1 MLSRTKQQTIADE
14 VVFRAIG
21 VHSGASVEMLVLPA
35 QADTGIV
42 FRRTDLDSE
51 LRSVTDIV
59 ARVESVCDAE
69 LATSITNAAFT
80 RVSTIEH
87 LMAAFH
93 GLGIDNAL
101 VEIDAAEVPIMDGS
115 AAPFVEGLLAV
126 GIVEQTAPLREI
138 RILRTIEVVEDD
150 RLARLEPA
158 DGFSINCQIEYDTPL
173 VAQQRF
179 EFVAH
184 NGAFISDISPARTFG
199 FADQVEQLR
208 SRGLARGA
216 SLENAV
222 VISGERVLN
231 EGGLRYADEFVRHK
245 VLDCLG
251 DIYLLG
257 APVRGH
263 MTTRYAGHA
272 LNHALVRALA
282 ADPGAWEYV
291 TVAEEDSEKEAIPAL
306 AALG

>member
-21 VHSGASVEMLVLPA
+21 VHSGASVEMVVLPA

-51 LRSVTDIV
+51 LRSVTDIT

-69 LATSITNAAFT
+69 LATSITNAACT

-150 RLARLEPA
+150 RFARLEPA

-179 EFVAH
+179 EFVQH
-184 NGAFISDISPARTFG
+184 NGAFISDIGPARTFG

-231 EGGLRYADEFVRHK
+231 EGGLRYSDEFVRHK

-282 ADPGAWEYV
+282 ADSGAWEYV
-291 TVAEEDSEKEAIPAL
+291 NVAEEEGEKVAITAL
-306 AALG
+306 AASG

>member
-21 VHSGASVEMLVLPA
+21 VHSGASVEMVVLPA

-69 LATSITNAAFT
+69 LATSITNAAST

-115 AAPFVEGLLAV
+115 AAPFVFLIESAGAE
-126 GIVEQTAPLREI
+126 EQSA
-138 RILRTIEVVEDD
+138 
-150 RLARLEPA
+150 
-158 DGFSINCQIEYDTPL
+158 
-173 VAQQRF
+173 
-179 EFVAH
+179 
-184 NGAFISDISPARTFG
+184 
-199 FADQVEQLR
+199 LR
-208 SRGLARGA
+208 S
-216 SLENAV
+216 
-222 VISGERVLN
+222 
-231 EGGLRYADEFVRHK
+231 FVRIK
-245 VLDCLG
+245 
-251 DIYLLG
+251 
-257 APVRGH
+257 
-263 MTTRYAGHA
+263 
-272 LNHALVRALA
+272 N
-282 ADPGAWEYV
+282 
-291 TVAEEDSEKEAIPAL
+291 
-306 AALG
+306 